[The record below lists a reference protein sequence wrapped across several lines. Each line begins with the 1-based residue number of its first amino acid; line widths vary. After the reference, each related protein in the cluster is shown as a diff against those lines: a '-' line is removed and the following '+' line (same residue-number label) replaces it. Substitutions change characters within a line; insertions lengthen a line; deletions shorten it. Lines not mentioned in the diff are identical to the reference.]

1 MADKTQQR
9 AQKAIR
15 ETVIPALRTAIE
27 ALADDIAAETGKQ
40 FSAAHRPELIV
51 GAREAA
57 ARTVLSE
64 LARFL
69 MQDEA
74 VAPAAIRWDHL
85 SEDRVK
91 RWFSK

>member
-9 AQKAIR
+9 AQKVVR
-15 ETVIPALRTAIE
+15 ETVIPALRMAIE

-40 FSAAHRPELIV
+40 FSAAHRPELVV
-51 GAREAA
+51 GARDAA
-57 ARTVLSE
+57 ARAVLSE
-64 LARFL
+64 LARYL
-69 MQDEA
+69 MQDDEA
-74 VAPAAIRWDHL
+74 VPAVIRWDHL